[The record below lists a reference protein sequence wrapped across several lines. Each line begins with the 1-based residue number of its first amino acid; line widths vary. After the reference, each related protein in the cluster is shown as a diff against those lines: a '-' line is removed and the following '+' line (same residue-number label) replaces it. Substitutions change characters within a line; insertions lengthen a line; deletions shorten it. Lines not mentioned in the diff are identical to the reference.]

1 MKLDKRMVNRLL
13 SLSDEQ
19 LGSVIQGIASEAGI
33 DPLAL
38 GLTPD
43 AIQRLRQALGMAQEE
58 DVTKMGE
65 ILDSYRKGSKK
76 Q

>member
-33 DPLAL
+33 DPPAL

-58 DVTKMGE
+58 DVAKMGE